1 IQATGIVPDI
11 VLENVP
17 SLQAKA
23 ETRRPVL
30 REENL
35 PGHLS
40 NRPDGE
46 EGKEEDKEESEK
58 KKKEDDLKN
67 DTQLKRALELL
78 KGWEV
83 FKQLVQKKAA

>member
-1 IQATGIVPDI
+1 VPDI

-17 SLQAKA
+17 RQQAKA
-23 ETRRPVL
+23 ETRQPVL

-35 PGHLS
+35 PGHLR
-40 NRPDGE
+40 NGPDE
-46 EGKEEDKEESEK
+46 EEREEAAK
-58 KKKEDDLKN
+58 KKMEDDLKN
-67 DTQLKRALELL
+67 DAQLKRALELL